1 MVFDFAAQPPEVI
14 SAKLYSGPG
23 TGSLQSAASA
33 WDGLAGELQSTAANY
48 QSVISG
54 LVSGDWT
61 GPSSEAAAAAAA
73 PYVSWLS
80 TTAAQAE
87 QTATQARAAA
97 SSYETALA
105 AAVPPAEI
113 AANRTQ
119 LLSLLQTNILGQN
132 NASIAA
138 LEAEYAQFW
147 AQDVAAITGYAG
159 SSQAATTGLGSFT
172 EAPQTTNGNGQATQ
186 AAAAA
191 STTGQA
197 ATTAATGPA
206 ETIIEQIEA
215 DASNF
220 LTQVS
225 AVNADY
231 TKFFTSFLGQFPG
244 GSTLATTWTNMYSFI
259 SGAGSQATWTNV
271 INSTQSLGI
280 SQWKNFSIY
289 QPWSHGIG
297 LGSLNGGLSSPGHA
311 AAGLGARAAAA
322 TVGSAQTI
330 GKLSVPPSWASA
342 TPAVRLAA
350 TAAPLPDGTFAA
362 TAAPAT
368 EIPMN
373 LLNQSTLGSLAGGAL
388 GSPASR
394 VVSSTGVRA
403 KVVPSGERS
412 KGPVKLDKVIAQL
425 QEAPDSVQHWS
436 VDEAGLDELVARLST
451 KPGIHAVHLTDEK
464 AAAAAA
470 KLATETG

>member
-14 SAKLYSGPG
+14 SAKIYSGPG
-23 TGSLQSAASA
+23 TGSLQTAATA
-33 WDGLAGELQSTAANY
+33 WQGLAGDLQSTAANY

-54 LVSGDWT
+54 LVSGEWT

-87 QTATQARAAA
+87 QTAGQAQAAA
-97 SSYETALA
+97 SAYETALT
-105 AAVPPAEI
+105 AAVPPTEI

-147 AQDVAAITGYAG
+147 AQDVAALTGYAG

-172 EAPQTTNGNGQATQ
+172 EAPQTTNDSGQ
-186 AAAAA
+186 
-191 STTGQA
+191 TTQA
-197 ATTAATGPA
+197 ATTAQAAATTSTSSL
-206 ETIIEQIEA
+206 ETILEQIEA
-215 DASNF
+215 DATNF
-220 LTQVS
+220 LSQVT
-225 AVNADY
+225 AVNTDY
-231 TKFFTSFLGQFPG
+231 TKFFTTALGSIPG

-280 SQWKNFSIY
+280 GQWKNFFVY

-297 LGSLNGGLSSPGHA
+297 LGSLNGGLSSPGHLTP
-311 AAGLGARAAAA
+311 GLGARAAI
-322 TVGSAQTI
+322 GSAQTI

-350 TAAPLPDGTFAA
+350 TSLPEGAFAA
-362 TAAPAT
+362 TAAPTMELPLSA
-368 EIPMN
+368 
-373 LLNQSTLGSLAGGAL
+373 LNQASLGSLTGGAL

-403 KVVPSGERS
+403 KVTAPART
-412 KGPVKLDKVIAQL
+412 KGPIPLDKVIAQL
-425 QEAPDSVQHWS
+425 QEQPDQVQHWN
-436 VDEAGLDELVARLST
+436 VDEAGLDDLVAKLST
-451 KPGIHAVHLTDEK
+451 KPGIHAVHLTDGKATAAVAK
-464 AAAAAA
+464 AA
-470 KLATETG
+470 TEAG

>member
-14 SAKLYSGPG
+14 SAKIYSGPG
-23 TGSLQSAASA
+23 TGSLQTAATA
-33 WDGLAGELQSTAANY
+33 WQGLAGDLQSTAANY

-54 LVSGDWT
+54 LVSGEWT

-87 QTATQARAAA
+87 QTAGQAQAAA
-97 SSYETALA
+97 SAYETALT
-105 AAVPPAEI
+105 AAVPPTEI

-147 AQDVAAITGYAG
+147 AQDVAALTGYAG

-172 EAPQTTNGNGQATQ
+172 EAPQTTNDSGQ
-186 AAAAA
+186 
-191 STTGQA
+191 TTQA
-197 ATTAATGPA
+197 ATTAQAAATTSTSSL
-206 ETIIEQIEA
+206 ETILEQIEA
-215 DASNF
+215 DATNF
-220 LTQVS
+220 LSQVT
-225 AVNADY
+225 AVNTDY
-231 TKFFTSFLGQFPG
+231 TKFFTTALGSIPG

-280 SQWKNFSIY
+280 GQWKNFFIY

-297 LGSLNGGLSSPGHA
+297 LGSLNGGLSSPGHLTP
-311 AAGLGARAAAA
+311 GLGARAAI
-322 TVGSAQTI
+322 GSAQTI

-350 TAAPLPDGTFAA
+350 TSLPEGAFAA
-362 TAAPAT
+362 TAAPTMELPLSA
-368 EIPMN
+368 
-373 LLNQSTLGSLAGGAL
+373 LNQASLGSLTGGAL

-403 KVVPSGERS
+403 KVTAPART
-412 KGPVKLDKVIAQL
+412 KGPIPLDKVIAQL
-425 QEAPDSVQHWS
+425 QEQPDQVQHWN
-436 VDEAGLDELVARLST
+436 VDEAGLDDLVAKLST
-451 KPGIHAVHLTDEK
+451 KPGIHAVHLTDGK
-464 AAAAAA
+464 ATAAVA
-470 KLATETG
+470 KAATETG

>member
-14 SAKLYSGPG
+14 SAKIYSGPG
-23 TGSLQSAASA
+23 TGSLQTAATA
-33 WDGLAGELQSTAANY
+33 WQGLAGDLQSTAANY

-54 LVSGDWT
+54 LVSGEWT

-87 QTATQARAAA
+87 QTAGQAQAAA
-97 SSYETALA
+97 SAYETALA

-147 AQDVAAITGYAG
+147 AQDVAALTGYAG

-172 EAPQTTNGNGQATQ
+172 EAPQTTNDSGQ
-186 AAAAA
+186 
-191 STTGQA
+191 TTQA
-197 ATTAATGPA
+197 ATTAQAAATTSTSSL
-206 ETIIEQIEA
+206 ETILEQIEA
-215 DASNF
+215 DATNF
-220 LTQVS
+220 LSQVT
-225 AVNADY
+225 AVNTDY
-231 TKFFTSFLGQFPG
+231 TKFFTTALGSIPG

-280 SQWKNFSIY
+280 GQWKNFFVY

-297 LGSLNGGLSSPGHA
+297 LGSLNGGLSSPGHLTP
-311 AAGLGARAAAA
+311 GLGARAAI
-322 TVGSAQTI
+322 GSAQTI

-350 TAAPLPDGTFAA
+350 TSLPEGAFAA
-362 TAAPAT
+362 TAAPTMELPLSA
-368 EIPMN
+368 
-373 LLNQSTLGSLAGGAL
+373 LNQASLGSLTGGAL
-388 GSPASR
+388 GSPTSR

-403 KVVPSGERS
+403 KVTAPART
-412 KGPVKLDKVIAQL
+412 KGPIPLDKVIAQL
-425 QEAPDSVQHWS
+425 QEQPDQVQHWN
-436 VDEAGLDELVARLST
+436 VDEAGLDDLVAKLST
-451 KPGIHAVHLTDEK
+451 KPGIHAVHLTDGK
-464 AAAAAA
+464 ATAAVA
-470 KLATETG
+470 KAATETG